1 MRTHLFLTLLILSPL
16 SEFLISEM
24 GIGME
29 NTLRNP
35 SVNQSNK
42 NLNNIVEIWLRKPNW
57 ISSIDPNA
65 YQGVYD
71 FHYDIDMARKIDP
84 NEERAVKAVK
94 FDIIFLDVFKEEI
107 SRWEGINFQL
117 PQPLGK
123 YDYVYENKGY
133 SITYDSREKR
143 ALPLEIGRQMHQS
156 SGITIKADIKAILFT
171 NGDILK

>member
-1 MRTHLFLTLLILSPL
+1 MRTHLFLILLILNPFTA
-16 SEFLISEM
+16 FLNSGIRSGIENISNNNS
-24 GIGME
+24 I
-29 NTLRNP
+29 
-35 SVNQSNK
+35 NQSSK
-42 NLNNIVEIWLRKPNW
+42 NLNNVVEIWLKKPNW

-84 NEERAVKAVK
+84 NEDRAVKAVK

-107 SRWEGINFQL
+107 SRWEGINFEL
-117 PQPLGK
+117 PQPLGR

-143 ALPLEIGRQMHQS
+143 ALPLEIGRQMHES